1 MTDSKLDDA
10 TAYALIKQ
18 LEADPS
24 LTQRALSRTLGISLG
39 KVNYCL
45 KALAA
50 KGWVKARNFEKSPNK
65 LGYAYIL
72 TPAGLEAKARL
83 TARFLRRKMEEYE
96 KLQAEIEAL
105 RREVGNEKDE
115 LPLDELDQ
123 NSFLHR

>member
-1 MTDSKLDDA
+1 MTDPKLADA

-18 LEADPS
+18 LEDDPS

-50 KGWVKARNFEKSPNK
+50 KGWVKIRNFEKNPNK
-65 LGYAYIL
+65 LGYAYLL

>member
-1 MTDSKLDDA
+1 MTDPKLDDA

-50 KGWVKARNFEKSPNK
+50 KGWIKARNFEKSPNK

-72 TPAGLEAKARL
+72 TPSGLEAKARL
-83 TARFLRRKMEEYE
+83 TVRFPRRKMEEYE
-96 KLQAEIEAL
+96 RLKQEIEILQREAAKL
-105 RREVGNEKDE
+105 ATHPQGKTQIRR
-115 LPLDELDQ
+115 
-123 NSFLHR
+123 